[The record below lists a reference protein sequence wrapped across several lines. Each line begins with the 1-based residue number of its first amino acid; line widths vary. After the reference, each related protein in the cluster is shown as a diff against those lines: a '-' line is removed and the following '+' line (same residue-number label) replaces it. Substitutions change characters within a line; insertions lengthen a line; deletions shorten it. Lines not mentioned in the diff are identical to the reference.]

1 MALAAELTLP
11 VLPVTDPAFEADPVP
26 YMDAARGVHP
36 WLAQCDF
43 GYFIHG
49 YQAIKDII
57 MMESSIE
64 PSHLPAVQHY
74 QAEGTPWAKYMLE
87 MILNLQGEKHQ
98 RIRASVGDAFTP
110 RNVNRNLD
118 LIKASIADL
127 LDEWAPKGRFDFAEF
142 ASYFPIR
149 VMCGLLGTTTDGIAE
164 IREALENQSRVFSL
178 DLGLRQKLL
187 DGYDVLWNYCDTLI
201 VEREASG
208 VKGDLL
214 LDQLIAA
221 KNDGKM
227 DEPELRFL
235 LMVLYPAGYDTSKN
249 MLTLLMHQMLSQPES
264 WERCAIDRDYCTRA
278 VEEMFRYSAVISPF
292 RTVTQDID
300 YQGVRFPKGSILI
313 FGMALAARDPNFFE
327 RPNEFDPDRSHEN
340 RHLGLG
346 RGSHIC
352 LGQHLARAQLAEAV
366 HQIARRVRNPRLT
379 GEIAWR
385 PFLGI
390 WGLETLPI
398 EFEPA

>member
-1 MALAAELTLP
+1 MTEAAELTLP
-11 VLPVTDPAFEADPVP
+11 YMPLTDPAFEADPVP
-26 YMDAARGVHP
+26 YMDAARAQHP
-36 WLAQCDF
+36 WLARCDF
-43 GYFIHG
+43 GYFIFG

-74 QAEGTPWAKYMLE
+74 QLEGTPWAKYMLE
-87 MILNLQGEKHQ
+87 MILNLGGEKHK
-98 RIRASVGDAFTP
+98 RIRDSVGDAFTP
-110 RNVNRNLD
+110 RNVNRNMG
-118 LIKASIADL
+118 LIKESIADL
-127 LDEWAPKGRFDFAEF
+127 LDEWAPKGKFDFAEF

-149 VMCGLLGTTTDGIAE
+149 VMCGLLGTSTEGIPA

-178 DLGLRQKLL
+178 DLELRQKLL
-187 DGYDVLWNYCDTLI
+187 DGYDVLWNYCDKLI
-201 VEREASG
+201 RDREASG
-208 VKGDLL
+208 VKGELL

-221 KNDGKM
+221 KQSGQM
-227 DEPELRFL
+227 DETELRFL

-264 WERCAIDRDYCTRA
+264 WERCATDREYCTRA
-278 VEEMFRYSAVISPF
+278 VEEMFRYSSVISPW
-292 RTVTQDID
+292 RTTTEDIE
-300 YQGVRFPKGSILI
+300 YQGVHFPRGTNLI
-313 FGMALAARDPNFFE
+313 FGMALAARDPGFFE
-327 RPNEFDPDRSHEN
+327 RPNDFDPDRSHQN

-352 LGQHLARAQLAEAV
+352 LGQHLARGQMAEAV
-366 HQIARRVRNPRLT
+366 HQIAQRMRKPRLA

>member
-1 MALAAELTLP
+1 MSSVAELTLP
-11 VLPVTDPAFEADPVP
+11 HLPVTDPAFEADPLP
-26 YMDAARGVHP
+26 YMVAARAQHP
-36 WLAQCDF
+36 WLATCDF
-43 GYFIHG
+43 GYFIFG

-74 QAEGTPWAKYMLE
+74 QAEGTPWARYMLE
-87 MILNLQGEKHQ
+87 MILNLGGEKHK
-98 RIRASVGDAFTP
+98 RIRDSVGDAFTP
-110 RNVNRNLD
+110 RNVNRNMG
-118 LIKASIADL
+118 LIRTSIASL

-149 VMCGLLGTTTDGIAE
+149 VMCGLLGTTTEGVPA
-164 IREALENQSRVFSL
+164 IREALENQSRVFSM
-178 DLGLRQKLL
+178 DLAIRDKLL
-187 DGYDVLWNYCDTLI
+187 AGYDVLWDYCDKLI
-201 VEREASG
+201 TDREASG
-208 VKGDLL
+208 IKGELL

-221 KNDGKM
+221 NHEGKI
-227 DEPELRFL
+227 DDVELRFL

-264 WERCAIDRDYCTRA
+264 WERCASDRDYCVRA
-278 VEEMFRYSAVISPF
+278 VEEMFRYSSVISPW

-300 YQGVRFPKGSILI
+300 YQGVHFPRGTILI
-313 FGMALAARDPNFFE
+313 FGMALAARDPGFFE
-327 RPNEFDPDRSHEN
+327 RPDEFDPDRAHQN

-346 RGSHIC
+346 RGAHIC
-352 LGQHLARAQLAEAV
+352 LGQHLARGQMAEAV
-366 HQIARRVRNPRLT
+366 HQIAQRMRKPKLA

>member
-1 MALAAELTLP
+1 MSPVAELTLP
-11 VLPVTDPAFEADPVP
+11 ALPVTDPAFEADPIP
-26 YMDAARGVHP
+26 YIDAARAQHP
-36 WLAQCDF
+36 WLARCDF

-57 MMESSIE
+57 MMESRIE

-87 MILNLQGEKHQ
+87 MLLNIGGEKHK
-98 RIRASVGDAFTP
+98 RIRDSVGDAFTP
-110 RNVNRNLD
+110 RNVNRNME
-118 LIKASIADL
+118 LIRTSIASL
-127 LDEWAPKGRFDFAEF
+127 LDEWAPKGEFDFAEF

-149 VMCGLLGTTTDGIAE
+149 VMCGLLGTTTEGIAE
-164 IREALENQSRVFSL
+164 IREALETQSRVFSL
-178 DLGLRQKLL
+178 DLQIRDRLL
-187 DGYDVLWNYCDTLI
+187 AGYDVLWNYCDRLI
-201 VEREASG
+201 VERETSG

-221 KNDGKM
+221 KNDGRM
-227 DEPELRFL
+227 DETELRFL

-249 MLTLLMHQMLSQPES
+249 MLTLLMHQMLDHPDY
-264 WERCAIDRDYCTRA
+264 WERCAADRDFCVKA
-278 VEEMFRYSAVISPF
+278 VEEMFRYSSVISPF
-292 RTVTQDID
+292 RTVTEDID
-300 YQGVRFPKGSILI
+300 YDGVHFPKGTILI

-327 RPNEFDPDRSHEN
+327 RPNEFDPDRPHTN

-352 LGQHLARAQLAEAV
+352 LGQHLARGQLAEAL
-366 HQIARRVRNPRLT
+366 HQIAQRMKKPRLA
-379 GEIAWR
+379 GGYSWR

-390 WGLETLPI
+390 WGLENLPI